1 MNQDVHFIT
10 YADELFD
17 KAKQRILGEAESSGW
32 FNSVR
37 GYGPEDLE
45 DDFKEEY
52 KDILK
57 MKRGGGYWIWKINIY
72 RQRLRDIS
80 DGDILVYLDAGCTIN
95 RRGGERFR
103 EYINMLNESE
113 HSLITFRM
121 DKNLEKVWTVKEL
134 FGYFDIG
141 LDSEIANSGQCLG
154 GVTMIKK
161 TNKLMSLLDDYD
173 KVLKHD
179 KLLIT
184 DHYGSVGQAKFF
196 RENRHDQS
204 IFSILTKIY
213 GSVVLKSI
221 GETYFGFKRFGWKES
236 LKYPFWETRKKN

>member
-1 MNQDVHFIT
+1 MD
-10 YADELFD
+10 
-17 KAKQRILGEAESSGW
+17 
-32 FNSVR
+32 
-37 GYGPEDLE
+37 
-45 DDFKEEY
+45 
-52 KDILK
+52 
-57 MKRGGGYWIWKINIY
+57 
-72 RQRLRDIS
+72 
-80 DGDILVYLDAGCTIN
+80 
-95 RRGGERFR
+95 
-103 EYINMLNESE
+103 MLNESE

-134 FGYFDIG
+134 FAYFDIG
-141 LDSEIANSGQCLG
+141 LDSEISNSGQCLG
-154 GVTMIKK
+154 GVTMMKK

-184 DHYGSVGQAKFF
+184 DHYGSVEQAKFF

-204 IFSILTKIY
+204 IFSILTKIH

-236 LKYPFWETRKKN
+236 LK